1 MSKSHNFK
9 PLAAAMGATF
19 AVSLVAS
26 PIANAAANP
35 FQMNQLSGGF
45 MVAAESGKCGNI
57 CGGTNPQFDKKTG
70 EMIKCGN
77 TCGEVAKCGNI
88 CGGVAM
94 SKAKAEGKSTADIAK
109 CGNFCAAVK

>member
-45 MVAAESGKCGNI
+45 MVAAEEAGKCGNI
-57 CGGTNPQFDKKTG
+57 CGGPNPTFKNG
-70 EMIKCGN
+70 EMVKCGN

-88 CGGVAM
+88 CGGAAM